1 VTKAEFPG
9 QELRELR
16 RQRGLT
22 LKVVEIRSRA
32 IAESEGNTEYIF
44 TAGRL
49 SQVENS
55 TSLPSLYKLA
65 TLSQVYGV
73 SYDELLRIYGVT
85 PNGNGSGV
93 TQEPPDLATPA
104 PVWV

>member
-1 VTKAEFPG
+1 MPG

-22 LKVVEIRSRA
+22 LKEVEVHSRA
-32 IAESEGNTEYIF
+32 LAASEQNPEYVF

-65 TLSQVYGV
+65 TLSRIYGV
-73 SYDELLRIYGVT
+73 PYGELLRIYGVT
-85 PNGNGSGV
+85 LGV
-93 TQEPPDLATPA
+93 GFEAQGRNTKGGEVATPV
-104 PVWV
+104 PVWA